1 MKKIVLLTMA
11 LMMVSSVS
19 FACSSGGED
28 AAGEEIIQAHI
39 AAREAEGG
47 PVIYM
52 VGGTVDYSDSQAD

>member
-28 AAGEEIIQAHI
+28 AAGE
-39 AAREAEGG
+39 ARADKVWSPYFGG
-47 PVIYM
+47 VPTTCTRNPPV
-52 VGGTVDYSDSQAD
+52 S